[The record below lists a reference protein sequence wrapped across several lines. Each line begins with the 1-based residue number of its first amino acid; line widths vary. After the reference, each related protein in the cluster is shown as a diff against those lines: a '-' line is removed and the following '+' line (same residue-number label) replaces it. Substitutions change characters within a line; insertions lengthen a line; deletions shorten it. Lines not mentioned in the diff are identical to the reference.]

1 MSQIEDAW
9 GAGPSD
15 RYEELASRF
24 RPIFRQIRESAVE
37 REQTHRLPREEI
49 AALKE
54 AGFTTLR
61 LPEAEGGFGATL
73 PELFNLLIELAEAD
87 PNVTNA
93 LRAHFGFTEEVL
105 NSPFKDYRDAWV
117 KRIAAKQTS
126 GSGFSEAEGNSVGH
140 FSTRL
145 VRDGENWRLDGE
157 KFYTTGSL
165 FADWINLGA
174 DDEDGN
180 FILAQVPTNAPG
192 VTILDDWDGF
202 GQQLTASGTAKF
214 SNVTLT
220 DDLINPQ
227 RKRFRY
233 SVAFYQL
240 VHLATLAGIG
250 RAAAGDV
257 ARLVGARRRVFS
269 HGNADRAGADP
280 QILQVVGKVRANAYG
295 AGATVLK
302 AAEALQRVYETRAT
316 EGTDGQDI
324 FVAVADLEV
333 NQGVTVVTSLILDA
347 TTTLFDAL
355 GASAAKRGIGLD
367 RHWRNARTLSS
378 HNPRIYR
385 ERIVGDFA
393 VNGTWPPGPYR
404 VGDGAPARADS

>member
-9 GAGPSD
+9 GAGPTD

-24 RPIFRQIRESAVE
+24 RPIFRDIRESAVE
-37 REQTHRLPREEI
+37 REQTHRLPRAEI

-61 LPEAEGGFGATL
+61 LPKDEGGFGATL
-73 PELFNLLIELAEAD
+73 PELFNLLIELSEAD
-87 PNVTNA
+87 SNVTNA

-105 NSPFKDYRDAWV
+105 NSPFKDYRDHWV
-117 KRIAAKQTS
+117 KRIAAKETS
-126 GSGFSEAEGNSVGH
+126 GSGFTEGADNAVGH
-140 FSTRL
+140 FNTRI
-145 VRDGENWRLDGE
+145 VRDGDRLRLDGQ

-174 DDEDGN
+174 EDEEGN
-180 FILAQVPTNAPG
+180 FILAQVPTGAPG
-192 VTILDDWDGF
+192 VSIVDDWDGF

-214 SNVTLT
+214 DNVTLS

-257 ARLVGARRRVFS
+257 ARLVSVRKRVFS

-280 QILQVVGKVRANAYG
+280 QILQIVGKVRASAYG
-295 AGATVLK
+295 AGAVVLK
-302 AAEALQRVYETRAT
+302 AAEALQRAYDTRERETS
-316 EGTDGQDI
+316 EGQDVS
-324 FVAVADLEV
+324 VAVADLEV

-347 TTTLFDAL
+347 TSHLFDAL
-355 GASAAKRGIGLD
+355 GASSARRGVGLD

-378 HNPRIYR
+378 HNPRVYR

-404 VGDGAPARADS
+404 VGDGIAAKAG

>member
-1 MSQIEDAW
+1 MSQIDDAW
-9 GAGPSD
+9 GAGPSP
-15 RYEELASRF
+15 RYEDLAQAF
-24 RPIFRQIRESAVE
+24 RPIFRRIRDSAVE
-37 REQTHRLPREEI
+37 REIAHRLPREEI
-49 AALKE
+49 SWLKD

-61 LPEAEGGFGATL
+61 LPQDEGGFGATL

-105 NSPFKDYRDAWV
+105 NSPFKDYRDRWV
-117 KRIAAKQTS
+117 KRIAAGETS
-126 GSGFSEAEGNSVGH
+126 GSGFSEAGDNKVGH
-140 FSTRL
+140 FSTRV
-145 VRDGENWRLDGE
+145 VRHGDTWHIDGE
-157 KFYTTGSL
+157 KYYTTGSL

-174 DDEDGN
+174 DDENGD

-192 VTILDDWDGF
+192 VTIEDDWDGF

-214 SNVTLT
+214 SGVTIPN
-220 DDLINPQ
+220 DLVNPL

-257 ARLVGARRRVFS
+257 ARLVNARKRVFS
-269 HGNADRAGADP
+269 HGNADRVGADP

-295 AGATVLK
+295 AGATVLR
-302 AAEALQRVYETRAT
+302 AAEALQRVYDTR
-316 EGTDGQDI
+316 GTDVTETQGLS
-324 FVAVADLEV
+324 VAVADLEV
-333 NQGVTVVTSLILDA
+333 NQGVTVVTTLVLEA
-347 TTTLFDAL
+347 TTLLFDAL
-355 GASAAKRGIGLD
+355 GASAAKRGVGLD

-404 VGDGAPARADS
+404 VGQP

>member
-1 MSQIEDAW
+1 MSQIDDAW
-9 GAGPSD
+9 GAGPSP
-15 RYEELASRF
+15 RYEDLAQAF
-24 RPIFRQIRESAVE
+24 RPIFRRIRDSAVE
-37 REQTHRLPREEI
+37 REIAHRLPREEI
-49 AALKE
+49 SWLKD

-61 LPEAEGGFGATL
+61 LPQDEGGFGATL
-73 PELFNLLIELAEAD
+73 PELFNLLIELGEAD

-105 NSPFKDYRDAWV
+105 NSPFKDYRDRWV
-117 KRIAAKQTS
+117 KRIAAGETS
-126 GSGFSEAEGNSVGH
+126 GSGFSEAGDNKVGH
-140 FSTRL
+140 FSTRV
-145 VRDGENWRLDGE
+145 VRHGDTWHIDGE
-157 KFYTTGSL
+157 KYYTTGSL

-174 DDEDGN
+174 DDENGD

-192 VTILDDWDGF
+192 VTIEDDWDGF

-214 SNVTLT
+214 SGVTIPN
-220 DDLINPQ
+220 DLVNPL

-257 ARLVGARRRVFS
+257 ARLVNARKRVFS
-269 HGNADRAGADP
+269 HGNADRVGADP

-295 AGATVLK
+295 AGATVLR
-302 AAEALQRVYETRAT
+302 AAEALQRVYDTR
-316 EGTDGQDI
+316 GTDVAETQDLS
-324 FVAVADLEV
+324 VAVADLEV
-333 NQGVTVVTSLILDA
+333 NQGVTVVTTLVLEA
-347 TTTLFDAL
+347 TTLLFDAL
-355 GASAAKRGIGLD
+355 GASAAKRGVGLD

-404 VGDGAPARADS
+404 VGQP

>member
-1 MSQIEDAW
+1 MTQIDDAW
-9 GAGPSD
+9 GAGPTA
-15 RYEELASRF
+15 RYEELAHRF
-24 RPIFRQIRESAVE
+24 RPVFRRIRESAVE
-37 REQTHRLPREEI
+37 RELTHRLPREEI
-49 AALKE
+49 SWLKD

-61 LPEAEGGFGATL
+61 LPEDEGGFGASL
-73 PELFNLLIELAEAD
+73 PELFNLLIELSAAD

-105 NSPFKDYRDAWV
+105 NSPSKDYRDRWV

-126 GSGFSEAEGNSVGH
+126 GSGFSEAGDTKVGH
-140 FSTRL
+140 FSTRV
-145 VRDGENWRLDGE
+145 VRDGDKWRIDGE
-157 KFYTTGSL
+157 KYYTTGSL

-174 DDEDGN
+174 DDENGE
-180 FILAQVPTNAPG
+180 FILVQVPTDAPG
-192 VTILDDWDGF
+192 VTIVDDWDGF

-214 SNVTLT
+214 DGVTIS
-220 DDLINPQ
+220 DDLVNPQ

-250 RAAAGDV
+250 RAAAADV
-257 ARLVGARRRVFS
+257 AQLVSARKRVFS
-269 HGNADRAGADP
+269 HGNADRVGADP

-302 AAEALQRVYETRAT
+302 AADALQRVFEARDTQAAET
-316 EGTDGQDI
+316 QDLS
-324 FVAVADLEV
+324 VAVADLEV

-347 TTTLFDAL
+347 TTLLFDAL
-355 GASAAKRGIGLD
+355 GASAAKRGVGLD

-404 VGDGAPARADS
+404 IGTP

>member
-1 MSQIEDAW
+1 MSQIDDAW
-9 GAGPSD
+9 GAGPSP
-15 RYEELASRF
+15 RYEDLAQAF
-24 RPIFRQIRESAVE
+24 RPIFRRIRDSAVE
-37 REQTHRLPREEI
+37 REIAHRLPREEI
-49 AALKE
+49 SWLKD

-61 LPEAEGGFGATL
+61 LPQDEGGFGATL

-105 NSPFKDYRDAWV
+105 NSPFKDYRDRWV
-117 KRIAAKQTS
+117 KRIAAGETS
-126 GSGFSEAEGNSVGH
+126 GSGFSEAGDNKVGH
-140 FSTRL
+140 FSTRV
-145 VRDGENWRLDGE
+145 VRHGDTWHIDGE
-157 KFYTTGSL
+157 KYYTTGSL

-174 DDEDGN
+174 DDENGD

-192 VTILDDWDGF
+192 VTIEDDWDGF

-214 SNVTLT
+214 SGVTIPN
-220 DDLINPQ
+220 DLVNPL

-257 ARLVGARRRVFS
+257 ARLVNARKRVFS
-269 HGNADRAGADP
+269 HGNADRVGADP

-295 AGATVLK
+295 AGATVLR
-302 AAEALQRVYETRAT
+302 AAEALQRVYDTR
-316 EGTDGQDI
+316 GTDVAETQDLS
-324 FVAVADLEV
+324 VAVADLEV
-333 NQGVTVVTSLILDA
+333 NQGVTVVTTLVLEA
-347 TTTLFDAL
+347 TTLLFDAL
-355 GASAAKRGIGLD
+355 GASAAKRGVGLD

-404 VGDGAPARADS
+404 VGQP

>member
-9 GAGPSD
+9 GAGPTD

-24 RPIFRQIRESAVE
+24 RPIFRDIRDSAVE
-37 REQTHRLPREEI
+37 REQTHRLPRAEI

-61 LPEAEGGFGATL
+61 LPKDEGGFGATL
-73 PELFNLLIELAEAD
+73 PELFNLLIELSEAD
-87 PNVTNA
+87 SNVTNA

-105 NSPFKDYRDAWV
+105 NSPFKDYRDRWV

-126 GSGFSEAEGNSVGH
+126 GSGFTEGSDNAVGH
-140 FSTRL
+140 FNTRI
-145 VRDGENWRLDGE
+145 VRDGDRLRLDGQ

-174 DDEDGN
+174 EDEEGN
-180 FILAQVPTNAPG
+180 FILAQVPTGAPG
-192 VTILDDWDGF
+192 VSIVDDWDGF

-214 SNVTLT
+214 DNVTLS

-250 RAAAGDV
+250 RAAAGDL
-257 ARLVGARRRVFS
+257 ARLVSVRKRVFS

-280 QILQVVGKVRANAYG
+280 QILQIVGKVRASAYG
-295 AGATVLK
+295 AGAVVLK
-302 AAEALQRVYETRAT
+302 AAEALQRAYDTRERETS
-316 EGTDGQDI
+316 EGQDVS
-324 FVAVADLEV
+324 VAVADLEV

-347 TTTLFDAL
+347 TSHLFDAL
-355 GASAAKRGIGLD
+355 GASSARRGVGLD

-378 HNPRIYR
+378 HNPRVYR

-404 VGDGAPARADS
+404 VGDGIAAKAG

>member
-1 MSQIEDAW
+1 MTQIENAW
-9 GAGPSD
+9 GAGPTA

-24 RPIFRQIRESAVE
+24 RPIFRAIRESAVE

-49 AALKE
+49 ARLKE

-61 LPEAEGGFGATL
+61 LPQDEGGFGASL
-73 PELFNLLIELAEAD
+73 PELFNLLIELSEAD
-87 PNVTNA
+87 SNVTNA

-105 NSPFKDYRDAWV
+105 NSPFKDYRDRWV
-117 KRIAAKQTS
+117 KRIAAGQTS
-126 GSGFSEAEGNSVGH
+126 GSGFSEAADNTVGH
-140 FSTRL
+140 FNTRL
-145 VRDGENWRLDGE
+145 ARDGDTWRLDGE
-157 KFYTTGSL
+157 KYYTTGSL

-174 DDEDGN
+174 DDENGD

-192 VTILDDWDGF
+192 VTIVDDWDGF

-214 SNVTLT
+214 SGVTLS

-257 ARLVGARRRVFS
+257 ARLVSARKRVFS
-269 HGNADRAGADP
+269 HGNADRAGSDP

-302 AAEALQRVYETRAT
+302 AAEALQRVYETRAN
-316 EGTDGQDI
+316 EVSEAQDLTT
-324 FVAVADLEV
+324 AVADLEV

-347 TTTLFDAL
+347 TTLLFDAL

-404 VGDGAPARADS
+404 VGTPAANGR

>member
-9 GAGPSD
+9 GAGPTD

-24 RPIFRQIRESAVE
+24 RPIFRDIGESAVE
-37 REQTHRLPREEI
+37 REQAHRLPCAEI

-61 LPEAEGGFGATL
+61 LPKDEGGFGATL
-73 PELFNLLIELAEAD
+73 PELFNLLIELSEAD
-87 PNVTNA
+87 SNVTNA

-105 NSPFKDYRDAWV
+105 NSPFQDYRDRWV
-117 KRIAAKQTS
+117 TRIAAKQTS
-126 GSGFSEAEGNSVGH
+126 GSGFTEGADNTVGH
-140 FSTRL
+140 FNTRI
-145 VRDGENWRLDGE
+145 VRDGERLRLDGQ

-174 DDEDGN
+174 EDEEGN

-192 VTILDDWDGF
+192 VSIVDDWDGF

-214 SNVTLT
+214 DNVTLS

-250 RAAAGDV
+250 RAAAGEV
-257 ARLVGARRRVFS
+257 ARLVSARKRVFS

-280 QILQVVGKVRANAYG
+280 QILQIVGKVRASAYG
-295 AGATVLK
+295 AGAVVLK
-302 AAEALQRVYETRAT
+302 AAEALQRAYDTRERETS
-316 EGTDGQDI
+316 EGQDI
-324 FVAVADLEV
+324 SVAVADLEV
-333 NQGVTVVTSLILDA
+333 NQSVTVVTSLILGA
-347 TTTLFDAL
+347 TSDLFDAL
-355 GASAAKRGIGLD
+355 GASSARRGVGLD

-378 HNPRIYR
+378 HNPRVYR

-404 VGDGAPARADS
+404 VGDGIVAKAG

>member
-9 GAGPSD
+9 GAGPTD

-24 RPIFRQIRESAVE
+24 RPIFRSIRDSAVE
-37 REQTHRLPREEI
+37 REQTHRLPRAEI
-49 AALKE
+49 DALKE

-61 LPEAEGGFGATL
+61 LPEDEGGFGATL
-73 PELFNLLIELAEAD
+73 PELFNLLIELSQAD

-105 NSPFKDYRDAWV
+105 NSPFPDYRDRWV

-126 GSGFSEAEGNSVGH
+126 GSGFTEAADNVVGR
-140 FSTRL
+140 FNTRI
-145 VRDGENWRLDGE
+145 VRDGDRLRLDGQ

-174 DDEDGN
+174 EDEEGN
-180 FILAQVPTNAPG
+180 FILAQVPTGAPG
-192 VTILDDWDGF
+192 VSIVDDWDGF
-202 GQQLTASGTAKF
+202 GQQLTASGTATF
-214 SNVTLT
+214 ANVTLS

-257 ARLVGARRRVFS
+257 AHLVSARKRVFS

-295 AGATVLK
+295 AGTVVLK
-302 AAEALQRVYETRAT
+302 AAEALQRVYETPAQ
-316 EGTDGQDI
+316 EGSEGQDI
-324 FVAVADLEV
+324 LVAVADLEV

-347 TTTLFDAL
+347 TTLLFDAL
-355 GASAAKRGIGLD
+355 GASAAKRGVGLD

-404 VGDGAPARADS
+404 VGDGAANGR

>member
-9 GAGPSD
+9 GAGPTD

-24 RPIFRQIRESAVE
+24 RPIFRDIRDSAVE
-37 REQTHRLPREEI
+37 REQTHRLPRAEI

-61 LPEAEGGFGATL
+61 LPKDEGGFGATL
-73 PELFNLLIELAEAD
+73 PELFNLLIELSEAD
-87 PNVTNA
+87 SNVTNA

-105 NSPFKDYRDAWV
+105 NSPFKDYRDRWV

-126 GSGFSEAEGNSVGH
+126 GSGFTEGSDNAVGH
-140 FSTRL
+140 FNTRI
-145 VRDGENWRLDGE
+145 VRDGDRLRLDGQ

-174 DDEDGN
+174 EDEEGN
-180 FILAQVPTNAPG
+180 FILAQVPTGAPG
-192 VTILDDWDGF
+192 VSIVDDWDGF

-214 SNVTLT
+214 DNVTLS

-257 ARLVGARRRVFS
+257 ARLVSVRKRVFS

-280 QILQVVGKVRANAYG
+280 QILQIVGKVRASAYG
-295 AGATVLK
+295 AGAVVLK
-302 AAEALQRVYETRAT
+302 AAEALQRAYDTRERETS
-316 EGTDGQDI
+316 EGQDVS
-324 FVAVADLEV
+324 VAVADLEV

-347 TTTLFDAL
+347 TSHLFDAL
-355 GASAAKRGIGLD
+355 GASSARRGVGLD

-378 HNPRIYR
+378 HNPRVYR

-404 VGDGAPARADS
+404 VGDGIAAKAG

>member
-1 MSQIEDAW
+1 MSQIDDAW
-9 GAGPSD
+9 GAGPTP
-15 RYEELASRF
+15 RYEDLAQAF
-24 RPIFRQIRESAVE
+24 RPIFRRIRDSAVE
-37 REQTHRLPREEI
+37 REIAHRLPREEI
-49 AALKE
+49 SWLKD

-61 LPEAEGGFGATL
+61 LPQDEGGFGATL

-105 NSPFKDYRDAWV
+105 NSPFKDYRDRWV
-117 KRIAAKQTS
+117 KRIAAGETS
-126 GSGFSEAEGNSVGH
+126 GSGFSEAGDNKVGH
-140 FSTRL
+140 FSTRV
-145 VRDGENWRLDGE
+145 VRHGDTWHIDGE
-157 KFYTTGSL
+157 KYYTTGSL

-174 DDEDGN
+174 DDENGD
-180 FILAQVPTNAPG
+180 FILAQVPTSAPG
-192 VTILDDWDGF
+192 VTIEDDWDGF

-214 SNVTLT
+214 SGVTISN
-220 DDLINPQ
+220 DLVNPL

-257 ARLVGARRRVFS
+257 ARLVNARKRVFS
-269 HGNADRAGADP
+269 HGNADRVGADP

-295 AGATVLK
+295 AGATVLR
-302 AAEALQRVYETRAT
+302 AAEALQRVYDTR
-316 EGTDGQDI
+316 GTDVAETQDLS
-324 FVAVADLEV
+324 VAVADLEV
-333 NQGVTVVTSLILDA
+333 NQGVTVVTTLVLEA
-347 TTTLFDAL
+347 TTLLFDAL
-355 GASAAKRGIGLD
+355 GASAAKRGVGLD

-404 VGDGAPARADS
+404 VGQP

>member
-1 MSQIEDAW
+1 MSQIDDAW
-9 GAGPSD
+9 GAGPSE
-15 RYEELASRF
+15 RYETLASRF
-24 RPIFRQIRESAVE
+24 RSIFRTIRESAVD

-49 AALKE
+49 AALK
-54 AGFTTLR
+54 ASGFTTLR
-61 LPEAEGGFGATL
+61 LPQDEGGFGATL

-105 NSPFKDYRDAWV
+105 NSPFKDYRDRWV
-117 KRIAAKQTS
+117 KRIAAKETT
-126 GSGFSEAEGNSVGH
+126 GSGFSEAENTVGH

-145 VRDGENWRLDGE
+145 VRDGDNWRLDGE
-157 KFYTTGSL
+157 KYYTTGSL

-174 DDEDGN
+174 DDENGEL
-180 FILAQVPTNAPG
+180 ILAQVPTSAPG

-202 GQQLTASGTAKF
+202 GQQLTASGTARFKD
-214 SNVTLT
+214 VTLS

-257 ARLVGARRRVFS
+257 ARLVGARKRVFS

-280 QILQVVGKVRANAYG
+280 QILQMVGKVRASAYG

-302 AAEALQRVYETRAT
+302 AAEALQRAFEARER
-316 EGTDGQDI
+316 EGSEGQDLTA
-324 FVAVADLEV
+324 AVADLEV
-333 NQGVTVVTSLILDA
+333 NQAVTVVTSLILDA
-347 TTTLFDAL
+347 TTLLFDAL
-355 GASAAKRGIGLD
+355 GASSAKRGVGLD

-393 VNGTWPPGPYR
+393 VNGTWPPGAYR
-404 VGDGAPARADS
+404 VGIAAGHAR